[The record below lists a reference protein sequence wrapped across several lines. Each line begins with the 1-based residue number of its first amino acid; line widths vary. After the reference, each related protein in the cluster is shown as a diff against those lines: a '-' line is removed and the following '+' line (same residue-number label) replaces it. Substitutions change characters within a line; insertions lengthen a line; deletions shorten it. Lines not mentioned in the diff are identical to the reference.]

1 LRSGFRQ
8 VSHDKGILLAAHHS
22 AKAIKMTGQQRQYD
36 PKIVDAVR
44 AIVLK
49 HAAPY
54 RIYLF
59 GSRVTGDAKPESDYD
74 IAFDAPDAAPLA
86 LEKIREELDELHT
99 LYRIDVANIA
109 KADSRFA
116 NRVRATGLVVYSA
129 TKELRAQD
137 GLMYF
142 ERALE
147 RFRVVVAER
156 DRWVA
161 DGHGD
166 IVLDVAVKRFEFTY
180 EMAWKALKRFLDY
193 LGIDVRAPRPVF
205 KEAFAQGL
213 LTEER
218 VWLDMIEMRNLSSHV
233 YDEQEVSK
241 ILVELDRYL
250 AAFEALQNQLSK
262 TLAPILGND

>member
-1 LRSGFRQ
+1 M
-8 VSHDKGILLAAHHS
+8 AE
-22 AKAIKMTGQQRQYD
+22 QQRQYD
-36 PKIVDAVR
+36 PKIVEAVR
-44 AIVLK
+44 AVILK
-49 HAAPY
+49 HTSPA

-59 GSRVTGDAKPESDYD
+59 GSRVTGDAKLESDYD
-74 IAFDAPDAAPLA
+74 FAFDAPDADPLG

-116 NRVRATGLVVYSA
+116 NRVRETGLVIYSA

-147 RFRVVVAER
+147 RFRILVAER
-156 DRWVA
+156 ERWVA
-161 DGHGD
+161 EGNGD
-166 IVLDVAVKRFEFTY
+166 IVLDVAAKRFEFTY
-180 EMAWKALKRFLDY
+180 EMAWKALKRVLDY
-193 LGIDVRAPRPVF
+193 LGIDARAPRSVF

-213 LTEER
+213 LGDEQ

-233 YDEQEVSK
+233 YDELEISR
-241 ILVELDRYL
+241 ILVELERYL
-250 AAFEALQNQLSK
+250 AAFESLQTQLRK
-262 TLAPILGND
+262 TLSLSPSHNQSDEH

>member
-1 LRSGFRQ
+1 MAESL
-8 VSHDKGILLAAHHS
+8 
-22 AKAIKMTGQQRQYD
+22 RQYD
-36 PKIVDAVR
+36 PKIVNTVR
-44 AIVLK
+44 EIILK
-49 HAAPY
+49 HASPT

-59 GSRVTGDAKPESDYD
+59 GSRVTGEAKPESDYD
-74 IAFDAPDAAPLA
+74 FAFDAPDADSAA
-86 LEKIREELDELHT
+86 LQTIRDDLEQLHT

-109 KADSRFA
+109 KADLRFA
-116 NRVRATGLVVYSA
+116 NRVRDTGIVIYSA

-147 RFRVVVAER
+147 RFRIVVAER

-161 DGHGD
+161 EGNGD

-193 LGIDVRAPRPVF
+193 LGIDARAPRPVF
-205 KEAFAQGL
+205 KEAYAQRL
-213 LTEER
+213 LFDEQ

-233 YDEQEVSK
+233 YDEQEVSR
-241 ILVELDRYL
+241 ILSELERYL
-250 AAFEALQNQLSK
+250 AAFNSLLKQLRQ
-262 TLAPILGND
+262 TLAPPENP

>member
-1 LRSGFRQ
+1 MAEPL
-8 VSHDKGILLAAHHS
+8 
-22 AKAIKMTGQQRQYD
+22 RQYD
-36 PKIVDAVR
+36 PKIVNTVR
-44 AIVLK
+44 ELILK
-49 HAAPY
+49 HVSPT

-59 GSRVTGDAKPESDYD
+59 GSRVTGEAKPESDYD
-74 IAFDAPDAAPLA
+74 FAFDAPDADSAA
-86 LEKIREELDELHT
+86 LQAIRDDLEQLHT

-109 KADSRFA
+109 KADLRFA
-116 NRVRATGLVVYSA
+116 SRVRDTGIVIYSA

-147 RFRVVVAER
+147 RFRIVVAER

-161 DGHGD
+161 EGNGD

-193 LGIDVRAPRPVF
+193 LGIDARAPRPVF
-205 KEAFAQGL
+205 KEAYAQGL
-213 LTEER
+213 LPNEQ

-233 YDEQEVSK
+233 YDEQEISR
-241 ILVELDRYL
+241 ILLELERYL
-250 AAFEALQNQLSK
+250 AAFDSLLKQLRK
-262 TLAPILGND
+262 TLTPPENP

>member
-1 LRSGFRQ
+1 M
-8 VSHDKGILLAAHHS
+8 I
-22 AKAIKMTGQQRQYD
+22 GQQRQYD
-36 PKIVDAVR
+36 TKIVDAVR

-49 HAAPY
+49 HVAPT

-74 IAFDAPDAAPLA
+74 FAFDAPDADLLA

-99 LYRIDVANIA
+99 LYRIDVANVA

-116 NRVRATGLVVYSA
+116 NRVRTTGLVVYSA
-129 TKELRAQD
+129 SKELRAQD

-213 LTEER
+213 LAEER
-218 VWLDMIEMRNLSSHV
+218 VWLDMIEMRNLSSHI

-241 ILVELDRYL
+241 ILTELDRYL
-250 AAFEALQNQLSK
+250 AAFEALQVQLGK
-262 TLAPILGND
+262 TLAPTINNNQAEVR